1 MCLTQRQSS
10 SFLNLKYSH
19 WQLGW
24 KHALEILLRTQA
36 VPQLPPSRKNHA
48 RKIPK
53 KFIRFRGGTVLP
65 LVLYSTRGK
74 YGTAP
79 GQENQRPVCV
89 RFNGWT
95 DSLWKLILAQITF
108 YLLPK
113 PHVIPD
119 NPKTQ
124 RCYLSMRLLYLNYRK
139 DCKTIFRTRMLRP
152 RDANASSSIERAHTA
167 AAGWPER
174 WLSHRKNCAMRRLV
188 LQNKC

>member
-1 MCLTQRQSS
+1 MFDSATIDF
-10 SFLNLKYSH
+10 FLNYEIQPLTAGLKTR
-19 WQLGW
+19 LR
-24 KHALEILLRTQA
+24 ILLRTQA
-36 VPQLPPSRKNHA
+36 VPQLPLLRKEFHV
-48 RKIPK
+48 RKITK
-53 KFIRFRGGTVLP
+53 KFIRFKGGTVLP

-95 DSLWKLILAQITF
+95 DSLWKLIFAQITF

-124 RCYLSMRLLYLNYRK
+124 RCQ
-139 DCKTIFRTRMLRP
+139 
-152 RDANASSSIERAHTA
+152 
-167 AAGWPER
+167 AGNGSC
-174 WLSHRKNCAMRRLV
+174 LCDYYT
-188 LQNKC
+188 